1 MIFMKL
7 DKISIKNYRQ
17 YRDVEI
23 EFDTDP
29 NKNFT
34 IIKGNNGTGKT
45 TLLNAFTWCLYGKE
59 IHSYSGHDSGMT
71 LCNNKSVTIAEPGE
85 EIPVSVAIYLLD
97 EKNRPYIFERSLDYY
112 KSSDGELRQKGNK
125 TTFKVTKPHGND
137 ITVKYDDEYTIKRLI
152 PKKIQ
157 EYFFFDGARLG
168 DYFQVTSNQ
177 TIKDAVFEISQLDIV
192 KSLSKNLGKV
202 VDTYTNKQKKIS
214 PKIGDA
220 QELINKY
227 EKDIE
232 EYKLEIK
239 RLNNEISESE
249 SEIRFIDK
257 QLLELNEV
265 GVKKAIED
273 ENRLV
278 DQIQKLDDKLNG
290 KNGRG
295 GLYYKRNKLIIQ
307 NYPLLLANSH
317 FFRFLELGEDSRKK
331 GFIPPKYKKSFLQDL
346 LDDGKCICG
355 IDLNENQ
362 EHRDAIIKLMDE
374 TNPITDSSEKI
385 TSILTTVKESILRGK
400 LNSIKEDIIEINK
413 RIMDNEEKMEQ
424 KTEEL
429 RNVRAITENNPI
441 KEIEKLALIK
451 KDLRDVCSRDDRKI
465 GTLESQIKFAEKEL
479 RKAEQELKDQEK
491 NEKEVIELSK
501 KIEFTKNA
509 KNDAGK
515 WYKSLSSEMKNQI
528 EGLTKDKFTK
538 IQWKEN
544 EFVDIELT
552 DEYDISII
560 NKIGNIEKPGDLS
573 DGEKLSLGLCFM
585 SALHKISG
593 FDLPIIM
600 DTPLGNLDVDIR
612 QNIAK
617 FLPEFVE
624 NKQIVLLVTGTE
636 YTDDCRDIL
645 YEHIGNEYVI
655 EWNNSDEGKESKVI
669 LNG

>member
-1 MIFMKL
+1 MKL

-17 YRDVEI
+17 YKDVEI

-29 NKNFT
+29 KKNFT
-34 IIKGNNGTGKT
+34 IVKGNNGTGKT

-71 LCNNKSVTIAEPGE
+71 LCNNKSVTMAEPGDV
-85 EIPVSVAIYLLD
+85 IRVSVEINLLD
-97 EKNRPYIFERSLDYY
+97 EKNRPYIFHRSLDFY
-112 KSSDGELRQKGNK
+112 KNNDGVLRQKNNK
-125 TTFKVTKPHGND
+125 TIFKVTKPKGND
-137 ITVKYDDEYTIKRLI
+137 VVVKYDDEYTIKKLI
-152 PKKIQ
+152 PKSIQ

-168 DYFQVTSNQ
+168 DYFQVNSTQ
-177 TIKDAVFEISQLDIV
+177 TIKDAVFEISQLNIV
-192 KSLSKNLGKV
+192 DALSKNLVKV
-202 VDTYTNKQKKIS
+202 VDNYTTKQKKIS

-220 QELINKY
+220 QESINRF

-232 EYKLEIK
+232 DYNISIK
-239 RLNNEISESE
+239 QLKDQISEAQ
-249 SEIRFIDK
+249 SEITLIDK

-265 GVKKAIED
+265 GVRNAIEK
-273 ENRLV
+273 EEKLV
-278 DQIQKLDDKLNG
+278 NDIKRYDGELTG
-290 KNGRG
+290 KNSRS
-295 GLYYKRNKLIIQ
+295 GLYYERNKLLIQ
-307 NYPLLLANSH
+307 NYPLLLANEY
-317 FFRFLELGEDSRKK
+317 FFKFLELGEDSRKK

-346 LDDGKCICG
+346 IDSGNCICG
-355 IDLNENQ
+355 VDLNKNPDHLE
-362 EHRDAIIKLMDE
+362 AIVKLMEE
-374 TNPITDSSEKI
+374 TNPITDASEKI
-385 TSILTTVKESILRGK
+385 TSILTTVKETILRNK
-400 LNSIKEDIIEINK
+400 LQPIKDDIIDVNKKIINA
-413 RIMDNEEKMEQ
+413 EEKMERAS
-424 KTEEL
+424 EEL

-451 KDLRDVCSRDDRKI
+451 KDLRGICSTADRKI
-465 GTLESQIKFAEKEL
+465 GTLESQIKFAEKGL
-479 RKAEQELKDQEK
+479 REAQRELKEQEK
-491 NEKEVIELSK
+491 NEKKVQELSK

-509 KNDAGK
+509 KNDAK
-515 WYKSLSSEMKNQI
+515 KLYESLSSDMKNQI
-528 EGLTKDKFTK
+528 EELTKDKFTK

-552 DEYDISII
+552 EDYDISII

-636 YTDDCRDIL
+636 YTDDFRDIL
-645 YEHIGNEYVI
+645 YDHIGNEYVI

>member
-1 MIFMKL
+1 MKL

-23 EFDTDP
+23 EFDTNP
-29 NKNFT
+29 SNNFT

-59 IHSYSGHDSGMT
+59 IHSYSGHDSGMS
-71 LCNNKSVTIAEPGE
+71 LCNNKSVTLAEPGE
-85 EIPVSVAIYLLD
+85 DIPVSVEIYFLD
-97 EKNRPYIFERSLDYY
+97 EKNRPYIFERSLNFY
-112 KSSDGELRQKGNK
+112 KNNDGELRQRGNK
-125 TTFKVTKPHGND
+125 TTFKVTKPNGKD
-137 ITVKYDDEYTIKRLI
+137 TTVKYDDEYTIKKLI
-152 PKKIQ
+152 PKSIQ

-177 TIKDAVFEISQLDIV
+177 SIKDAVFEISQLNIV
-192 KSLSKNLGKV
+192 ESLSKNLRKV
-202 VDTYTNKQKKIS
+202 VDIYTSKQKKIS

-227 EKDIE
+227 EKDIDD
-232 EYKLEIK
+232 YKNDIK
-239 RLNNEISESE
+239 RLTSEISESE

-265 GVKKAIED
+265 GVKKAID
-273 ENRLV
+273 EENKLVEELGRLDV
-278 DQIQKLDDKLNG
+278 KLNG
-290 KNGRG
+290 KNSRG
-295 GLYYKRNKLIIQ
+295 GLYLKRNKLIIQ
-307 NYPLLLANSH
+307 NYPLLLANQY
-317 FFRFLELGEDSRKK
+317 FFNFLDLGEDSRKK
-331 GFIPPKYKKSFLQDL
+331 GFIPPKYKKSFLKDL
-346 LDDGKCICG
+346 LDEGKCICG
-355 IDLNENQ
+355 VDLKENPD
-362 EHRDAIIKLMDE
+362 HREAIVKLMEE
-374 TNPITDSSEKI
+374 TNPITDSSERI
-385 TSILTTVKESILRGK
+385 TSILTTVKESILRVK
-400 LNSIKEDIIEINK
+400 LKSIKSDLIDINK
-413 RIMDNEEKMEQ
+413 EIFDAEEKIEN

-451 KDLRDVCSRDDRKI
+451 KDLREIISKNDRKI
-465 GTLESQIKFAEKEL
+465 GTLETQIRYAEKEL
-479 RKAEQELKDQEK
+479 RKAYQELKDQQK
-491 NEKEVIELSK
+491 NEKEVLELTK
-501 KIEFTKNA
+501 KIEFTKKA
-509 KNDAGK
+509 KNDASDL
-515 WYKSLSSEMKNQI
+515 YDSLSGEMKNEI
-528 EGLTKDKFTK
+528 EELTKDKFTK

-552 DEYDISII
+552 EDYDISII

-624 NKQIVLLVTGTE
+624 EKQIVLLVTGTE
-636 YTDDCRDIL
+636 YTDDFRDIL
-645 YEHIGNEYVI
+645 LEHIGNEYVI

>member
-1 MIFMKL
+1 MMKL

-23 EFDTDP
+23 EFDTNP
-29 NKNFT
+29 SNNFT

-59 IHSYSGHDSGMT
+59 IHSYSGHDSGMS
-71 LCNNKSVTIAEPGE
+71 LCNNKSVTLAEPGE
-85 EIPVSVAIYLLD
+85 NIPVSVEIYFLD
-97 EKNRPYIFERSLDYY
+97 EKNRPYIFERSLNFY
-112 KSSDGELRQKGNK
+112 KTSNGDLRQKGNK

-137 ITVKYDDEYTIKRLI
+137 TTVKYDDEYTIKKLI
-152 PKKIQ
+152 PKSIQ

-177 TIKDAVFEISQLDIV
+177 SIKDAVFEISQLNIV
-192 KSLSKNLGKV
+192 ESLSNNLSKV
-202 VDTYTNKQKKIS
+202 VNTYTSKQKKIS

-232 EYKLEIK
+232 DYKGEIK
-239 RLNNEISESE
+239 RLSGEISESE

-257 QLLELNEV
+257 QLLELNEA
-265 GVKKAIED
+265 GVKKAIAD

-278 DQIQKLDDKLNG
+278 DQLDRLDVKLNG
-290 KNGRG
+290 KNSRG
-295 GLYYKRNKLIIQ
+295 GLYLKRNKLIIQ
-307 NYPLLLANSH
+307 NYPLLLANQY
-317 FFRFLELGEDSRKK
+317 FFNFLDLGEDSRKK
-331 GFIPPKYKKSFLQDL
+331 GFIPPKYKKSFLKDL

-355 IDLNENQ
+355 VDLNENP
-362 EHRDAIIKLMDE
+362 EHRDTIVKLMEE

-385 TSILTTVKESILRGK
+385 TSILTTIKENILRVK
-400 LNSIKEDIIEINK
+400 LKSIKDELITINK
-413 RIMDNEEKMEQ
+413 DIFDAEEKIEQ
-424 KTEEL
+424 KTDEL

-451 KDLRDVCSRDDRKI
+451 KDLRDIISKNDRRI
-465 GTLESQIKFAEKEL
+465 GTLETQIKYAEREL
-479 RKAEQELKDQEK
+479 RKANQELKDQQK
-491 NEKEVIELSK
+491 NEKEVLALTK
-501 KIEFTKNA
+501 KIEFTKKA
-509 KNDAGK
+509 KKDARAL
-515 WYKSLSSEMKNQI
+515 YDSLSNEMKNEI
-528 EGLTKDKFTK
+528 EELTKDKFTK

-552 DEYDISII
+552 EDYDISII

-624 NKQIVLLVTGTE
+624 EKQIVLLVTGTE
-636 YTDDCRDIL
+636 YTDDFRDIL
-645 YEHIGNEYVI
+645 LEHIGNEYVI
-655 EWNNSDEGKESKVI
+655 EWNNSDEGKESKVV

>member
-1 MIFMKL
+1 MKL

-23 EFDTDP
+23 EFDTNP
-29 NKNFT
+29 SNNFT

-59 IHSYSGHDSGMT
+59 IHSYSGHDSGMS
-71 LCNNKSVTIAEPGE
+71 LCNNKSVTLAEPGE
-85 EIPVSVAIYLLD
+85 DILVSVEIYFLD
-97 EKNRPYIFERSLDYY
+97 EKNRPYIFERSLNFY
-112 KSSDGELRQKGNK
+112 KNNDGELRQRGNK
-125 TTFKVTKPHGND
+125 TTFKVTKPNGKD
-137 ITVKYDDEYTIKRLI
+137 TTVKYDDEYTIKKLI
-152 PKKIQ
+152 PKSIQ

-177 TIKDAVFEISQLDIV
+177 SIKDAVFEISQLNIV
-192 KSLSKNLGKV
+192 ESLSKNLRKV
-202 VDTYTNKQKKIS
+202 VDIYTSKQKKIS

-227 EKDIE
+227 EKDIDD
-232 EYKLEIK
+232 YKNDIK
-239 RLNNEISESE
+239 RLTSEISESE

-265 GVKKAIED
+265 GVKKAID
-273 ENRLV
+273 EENKLVEELGRLDV
-278 DQIQKLDDKLNG
+278 KLNG
-290 KNGRG
+290 KNSRG
-295 GLYYKRNKLIIQ
+295 GLYLKRNKLIIQ
-307 NYPLLLANSH
+307 NYPLLLANQY
-317 FFRFLELGEDSRKK
+317 FFNFLDLGEDSRKK
-331 GFIPPKYKKSFLQDL
+331 GFIPPKYKKSFLKDL
-346 LDDGKCICG
+346 LDEGKCICG
-355 IDLNENQ
+355 VDLKENPD
-362 EHRDAIIKLMDE
+362 HREAIVKLMEE
-374 TNPITDSSEKI
+374 TNPITDSSERI
-385 TSILTTVKESILRGK
+385 TSILTTVKESILRVK
-400 LNSIKEDIIEINK
+400 LKSIKSDLIDINK
-413 RIMDNEEKMEQ
+413 EIFDAEEKIEN

-451 KDLRDVCSRDDRKI
+451 KDLREIISKNDRKI
-465 GTLESQIKFAEKEL
+465 GTLETQIRYAEKEL
-479 RKAEQELKDQEK
+479 RKAYQELKDQQK
-491 NEKEVIELSK
+491 NEKEVLELTK
-501 KIEFTKNA
+501 KIEFTKKA
-509 KNDAGK
+509 KNDASDL
-515 WYKSLSSEMKNQI
+515 YDSLSGEMKNEI
-528 EGLTKDKFTK
+528 EELTKDKFTK

-552 DEYDISII
+552 EDYDISII

-624 NKQIVLLVTGTE
+624 EKQIVLLVTGTE
-636 YTDDCRDIL
+636 YTDDFRDIL
-645 YEHIGNEYVI
+645 LEHIGNEYVI